1 MSEKVFDTIV
11 IGSGPAGLTA
21 AIYASR
27 GKLKTLV
34 IAGEEPG
41 GQLTLTTDVEDF
53 PGFPEVIQGPELMTR
68 MKKQAQ
74 RLGADFVDGNVTS
87 VDFSSNP
94 FKIATNSGSFSG
106 KTIVLATGASAK
118 WLGLPSEQKLI
129 GKGVSSCAVCDAAF
143 FRDKK
148 IALVGGGDAAM
159 KEALFLTKFA
169 SEVNVIHRRDK
180 LRAFQALQDRAFSNP
195 KIKFIWNSVI
205 EEVLGENKVEGV
217 TIKNLK
223 TSKITNMKIDGLFVA
238 VGHKPNTQF
247 LKGQIDLD
255 KKGYVVIIDN
265 TKTSIPGVFAGGDVH
280 DWRYQQ
286 AVTAA
291 GAGCMAAMDAQD
303 WLEEKEAVEQKEK
316 EKVSN

>member
-1 MSEKVFDTIV
+1 MSGKEFDIIV

-53 PGFPEVIQGPELMTR
+53 PGFVEVIQGPDLMVR
-68 MKKQAQ
+68 MRKQSQ
-74 RLGADFVDGNVTS
+74 RLGAEFVDGNVTN
-87 VDFSSNP
+87 VDFSSTP
-94 FKIATNSGSFSG
+94 FKVATNLESFVG

-118 WLGLPSEQKLI
+118 WLDLPSEKKLI
-129 GKGVSSCAVCDAAF
+129 GKGVSSCAVCDGAF

-148 IALVGGGDAAM
+148 LALVGGGDSAM
-159 KEALFLTKFA
+159 REALFLTKFA
-169 SEVNVIHRRDK
+169 SEVKVIHRRNK
-180 LRAFQALQDRAFSNP
+180 LRAFQSLQDKAFSNP
-195 KIKFIWNSVI
+195 KIKFIWDSTI
-205 EEVLGENKVEGV
+205 LEVLGENKVEGV
-217 TIKNLK
+217 KIKNLK
-223 TSKITNMKIDGLFVA
+223 TNKITDMKIGGLFVA
-238 VGHKPNTQF
+238 IGHIPNTQF

-255 KKGYVVIIDN
+255 KKGYVIVTDN
-265 TKTSIPGVFAGGDVH
+265 TKTSTPGVFAGGDVH

-303 WLEEKEAVEQKEK
+303 WLEEK
-316 EKVSN
+316 

>member
-87 VDFSSNP
+87 VDFSSKP
-94 FKIATNSGSFSG
+94 FKIATNSESFAG
-106 KTIVLATGASAK
+106 KTIILATGASAK

-205 EEVLGENKVEGV
+205 EEVLGENKVKGV

-223 TSKITNMKIDGLFVA
+223 TSKITNMEIDGLFVA

-303 WLEEKEAVEQKEK
+303 WLEDKEAVEQKEK
-316 EKVSN
+316 VSN

>member
-53 PGFPEVIQGPELMTR
+53 PGFPVVIQGPELMTR

-87 VDFSSNP
+87 VDFSSKP
-94 FKIATNSGSFSG
+94 FKVSTNSGSFSG

-195 KIKFIWNSVI
+195 KIKFIWDSVI

-223 TSKITNMKIDGLFVA
+223 TSKITNMEIDGLFVA
-238 VGHKPNTQF
+238 VGHKPNTNF
-247 LKGQIDLD
+247 LKGQINLD
-255 KKGYVVIIDN
+255 KKGYVLVTDN
-265 TKTSIPGVFAGGDVH
+265 TKTSVSGVFAGGDVH

-316 EKVSN
+316 VSN

>member
-223 TSKITNMKIDGLFVA
+223 TSKITNMEIDGLFVA

>member
-1 MSEKVFDTIV
+1 MSGKEFDIIV

-53 PGFPEVIQGPELMTR
+53 PGFVEVIQGPDLMTR
-68 MKKQAQ
+68 MRKQAQ
-74 RLGADFVDGNVTS
+74 RLGAEFVDGNVTK
-87 VDFSSNP
+87 VDFSSTP
-94 FKIATNSGSFSG
+94 FKVSTNLESFVG

-118 WLGLPSEQKLI
+118 WLDLPSEKKLI
-129 GKGVSSCAVCDAAF
+129 GKGVSSCAVCDGAF

-148 IALVGGGDAAM
+148 LALVGGGDSAM
-159 KEALFLTKFA
+159 REALFLTKFA
-169 SEVNVIHRRDK
+169 SEVQVIHRRNK
-180 LRAFQALQDRAFSNP
+180 LRAFKSLQDKAFSNP
-195 KIKFIWNSVI
+195 KIKFIWDSAVL
-205 EEVLGENKVEGV
+205 EVLGENKVEGV
-217 TIKNLK
+217 KIKNLK
-223 TSKITNMKIDGLFVA
+223 TNKITDMKIGGLFVA
-238 VGHKPNTQF
+238 IGHIPNTQF

-255 KKGYVVIIDN
+255 KKGYVIVTDN

-303 WLEEKEAVEQKEK
+303 WLEEK
-316 EKVSN
+316 

>member
-1 MSEKVFDTIV
+1 MSGKVFDTIV

-27 GKLKTLV
+27 GKLRTLV

-53 PGFPEVIQGPELMTR
+53 PGFAEVIQGPELMSR
-68 MKKQAQ
+68 MRKQAE
-74 RLGADFVDGNVTS
+74 RLGAEFVDGNVTK
-87 VDFSSNP
+87 VDFSSKP
-94 FKIATNSGSFSG
+94 FKVSINSESFVG

-118 WLGLPSEQKLI
+118 WLGLPSEKKLI
-129 GKGVSSCAVCDAAF
+129 GKGVSACAVCDAAF
-143 FRDKK
+143 FKDKK

-169 SEVNVIHRRDK
+169 SGVNVIHRRDK
-180 LRAFQALQDRAFSNP
+180 LRAFQVLQDKAFSNP
-195 KIKFIWNSVI
+195 KIKFIWNSSV

-217 TIKNLK
+217 KIKNLK
-223 TSKITNMKIDGLFVA
+223 TNKVSDMEIDGLFVA
-238 VGHKPNTQF
+238 IGHKPNTEF

-255 KKGYVVIIDN
+255 KKGYVVVTDN
-265 TKTSIPGVFAGGDVH
+265 TKTSIPGVFAGGDIY

-303 WLEEKEAVEQKEK
+303 FLEENETAPQKA
-316 EKVSN
+316 

>member
-87 VDFSSNP
+87 VDFSSKP
-94 FKIATNSGSFSG
+94 FKVSTNSESFAG

-223 TSKITNMKIDGLFVA
+223 TSKITNMEIDGLFVA

-247 LKGQIDLD
+247 LKGQINLD
-255 KKGYVVIIDN
+255 KKGYVLVTDN

-291 GAGCMAAMDAQD
+291 GAGCMAAMDAQE
-303 WLEEKEAVEQKEK
+303 WLEENEAG
-316 EKVSN
+316 

>member
-1 MSEKVFDTIV
+1 MSEKVFDMIV
-11 IGSGPAGLTA
+11 IGSGPAGITA

-27 GKLKTLV
+27 GKLKTVV

-53 PGFPEVIQGPELMTR
+53 PGFPEVIQGPELMTNMR
-68 MKKQAQ
+68 KQAQ

-87 VDFSSNP
+87 VDFSSKP
-94 FKIATNSGSFSG
+94 FKIATNSESFAG

-148 IALVGGGDAAM
+148 IALVGGGDSAM
-159 KEALFLTKFA
+159 REALFITKFA

-223 TSKITNMKIDGLFVA
+223 TSKITNMEIDGLFVA

-247 LKGQIDLD
+247 LKGQINLD
-255 KKGYVVIIDN
+255 KKGYVLVTDN

-316 EKVSN
+316 VSN

>member
-74 RLGADFVDGNVTS
+74 RLGADFVDGNATS

-106 KTIVLATGASAK
+106 KTIILATGASAK

-223 TSKITNMKIDGLFVA
+223 TSKITNMEIDGLFVA

-316 EKVSN
+316 VSN

>member
-41 GQLTLTTDVEDF
+41 GQLTLTTEVEDF
-53 PGFPEVIQGPELMTR
+53 PGFPEVIQGPDLMTNMR
-68 MKKQAQ
+68 KQAQ
-74 RLGADFVDGNVTS
+74 RLGADFVDGNVVK

-94 FKIATNSGSFSG
+94 FKIATNSESFAG
-106 KTIVLATGASAK
+106 KTIILATGASAK
-118 WLGLPSEQKLI
+118 WLGLPGEQKLI

-223 TSKITNMKIDGLFVA
+223 TSKITNMEIDGLFVA
-238 VGHKPNTQF
+238 IGHKPNTNF
-247 LKGQIDLD
+247 LKGRINLD
-255 KKGYVVIIDN
+255 KKGYVLVTDN
-265 TKTSIPGVFAGGDVH
+265 TRTSIPGVFAGGDVH

-291 GAGCMAAMDAQD
+291 GDGCMAAMDAQD
-303 WLEEKEAVEQKEK
+303 WLEDKEAVEQKEK
-316 EKVSN
+316 VSN

>member
-223 TSKITNMKIDGLFVA
+223 TSKITNMEIDGLFVA

-303 WLEEKEAVEQKEK
+303 WLEDKEAVEQKEK
-316 EKVSN
+316 VSN

>member
-1 MSEKVFDTIV
+1 MSEKVFDMIV
-11 IGSGPAGLTA
+11 IGSGPAGITA

-27 GKLKTLV
+27 GKLKTVV

-53 PGFPEVIQGPELMTR
+53 PGFPEVIQGPELMTN

-87 VDFSSNP
+87 VDFSSKP
-94 FKIATNSGSFSG
+94 FKVSTNSGSFSG

-180 LRAFQALQDRAFSNP
+180 LRAFQDLQDRAFSNP

-223 TSKITNMKIDGLFVA
+223 TSKIINMEIDGLFVA
-238 VGHKPNTQF
+238 IGHKPNTQF
-247 LKGQIDLD
+247 LKGQINLD
-255 KKGYVVIIDN
+255 KKGYVLVTDN

-316 EKVSN
+316 VSN